1 MWDKPGKQEEQFLIS
16 KYTCPLDL
24 RVFGSQEYLGG
35 EN

>member
-1 MWDKPGKQEEQFLIS
+1 MWGKPDKQEEQFPIL
-16 KYTCPLDL
+16 KYTYPLDL